1 MGMVLPE
8 IRLISRRFLPILVSI
23 GRGPFMKP
31 VKVLILI
38 LLAIGLIRYNQ
49 SLSGA
54 DSKSGEAK
62 SVDTKA
68 QDIADLKAVEDRF
81 MMAFRAKDVN
91 VPDESLVVFD
101 VTPPRQR
108 NGAEAYR
115 KDWEEAFSRFD
126 GPLEAEIS
134 EVDVTAGGDV
144 AYVSS
149 IHHVTGTMK
158 GGKKV
163 DYTVR
168 VTDGFKKINDKW
180 LIAHTHVSFPVDL
193 RTVQAD
199 TESKP

>member
-1 MGMVLPE
+1 
-8 IRLISRRFLPILVSI
+8 
-23 GRGPFMKP
+23 MKP

-101 VTPPRQR
+101 VTPPRRR
-108 NGAEAYR
+108 NGADAYR
-115 KDWEEAFSRFD
+115 ERL
-126 GPLEAEIS
+126 G
-134 EVDVTAGGDV
+134 
-144 AYVSS
+144 
-149 IHHVTGTMK
+149 
-158 GGKKV
+158 
-163 DYTVR
+163 R
-168 VTDGFKKINDKW
+168 
-180 LIAHTHVSFPVDL
+180 SFQPV
-193 RTVQAD
+193 
-199 TESKP
+199 

>member
-1 MGMVLPE
+1 
-8 IRLISRRFLPILVSI
+8 
-23 GRGPFMKP
+23 MKP
-31 VKVLILI
+31 VKVLVLI
-38 LLAIGLIRYNQ
+38 LLTVGLIRYNQ

-54 DSKSGEAK
+54 DAKSGEAK
-62 SVDTKA
+62 PVDTKA

-81 MMAFRAKDVN
+81 MTAFRVKDVN
-91 VPDESLVVFD
+91 AIMELCVPDESLVVFD

-108 NGAEAYR
+108 NGADAYR

-158 GGKKV
+158 GGKKM

-168 VTDGFKKINDKW
+168 VTDGFKKINGKW

-193 RTVQAD
+193 RTGQAD